1 MDVFETQKGSMV
13 FRSFNLLLRISV
25 IGRGKDKSLNFQSLK
40 NINHISF
47 ILISLLYFLNKLL
60 FLAIIHEYSVTVL
73 HKSLVILVNLE
84 KRFRETSPVFDSN
97 DIDLNTI
104 FLRTTN
110 IISIYTFEVFKL
122 RWREKQTAEIVNRKF
137 SRERDFWGS
146 R

>member
-122 RWREKQTAEIVNRKF
+122 R
-137 SRERDFWGS
+137 
-146 R
+146 